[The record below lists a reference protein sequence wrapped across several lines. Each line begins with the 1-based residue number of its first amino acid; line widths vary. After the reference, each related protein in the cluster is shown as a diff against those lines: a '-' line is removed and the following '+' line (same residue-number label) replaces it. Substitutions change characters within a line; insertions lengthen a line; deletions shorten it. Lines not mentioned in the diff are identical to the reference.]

1 MSSPK
6 KGRQTPTQSVVLP
19 YSKSLGKEAVRLY
32 NKSGNKAL
40 KWQSLLCD
48 DLMAVDEHGLW
59 VHQKFGY
66 SVPRRN
72 GKGEILVMREL
83 WGLVHGE
90 RICHTAHRTT
100 TSSSAWVRLTRL
112 LTKLGYVELGRKK
125 KDEDPPEKSFR
136 TNKQHGLESITLTN
150 GGEIVF
156 RTRTP
161 NGGLGEGFDLLVIDE
176 AQEYTDA
183 QETALIYTVSD
194 SANPQTILCG
204 TPPTEVSSGT
214 VFMKMREDA
223 FKGDVYETG
232 WAEWSI
238 PKQTDDVYNTEL
250 WYETNPSMGAHLNER
265 KIRSEIRGDKVDF
278 NIQRLGVWLQYNQKS
293 EISEADWNRLSVQLL
308 PKLKGQ
314 LFAGI
319 KYGIDGINVS
329 MSIAVKTEDGK
340 IFLETIDCQSIRK
353 GNDWIIR
360 FLKEADVRQIIIDGK
375 SGQTMLAD
383 DLKEA
388 KIKASKIVLPK
399 VGEVITA
406 SVMFNQALDSGTI
419 CHRNQPSLR
428 QSACNC
434 ERRAIGS
441 GGGYGFKS
449 LRDEIDVSL
458 LESAVL
464 AHWACAVSKERR
476 KQKVRF

>member
-1 MSSPK
+1 M
-6 KGRQTPTQSVVLP
+6 
-19 YSKSLGKEAVRLY
+19 
-32 NKSGNKAL
+32 
-40 KWQSLLCD
+40 
-48 DLMAVDEHGLW
+48 
-59 VHQKFGY
+59 
-66 SVPRRN
+66 
-72 GKGEILVMREL
+72 
-83 WGLVHGE
+83 
-90 RICHTAHRTT
+90 
-100 TSSSAWVRLTRL
+100 RLTRL

-125 KDEDPPEKSFR
+125 KDEEPPEKSFR
-136 TNKQHGLESITLTN
+136 SNKQHGLESITLTN
-150 GGEIVF
+150 GGTIVF

-183 QETALIYTVSD
+183 QETALVYTVTD
-194 SANPQTILCG
+194 SSNPQTILCG

-214 VFMKMREDA
+214 VFLKMREDA

-265 KIRSEIRGDKVDF
+265 KIRSEIRGDKIDF

-293 EISEADWNRLSVQLL
+293 EISEADWNRLAVQTL
-308 PKLKGQ
+308 PSLKGQ
-314 LFAGI
+314 LFVGI

-329 MSIAVKTEDGK
+329 MSIAVKSDDGK
-340 IFLETIDCQSIRK
+340 IFIETIDCQSIRK

-375 SGQTMLAD
+375 SGQTMLSD
-383 DLKEA
+383 ELKEA
-388 KIKASKIVLPK
+388 KIKASKIILPK

-406 SVMFNQALDSGTI
+406 SVMFNQAMDSGTI
-419 CHRNQPSLR
+419 CHRNQSSLK

-476 KQKVRF
+476 KQKIRF

>member
-19 YSKSLGKEAVRLY
+19 YSKTKGKEAVKLY

-48 DLMAVDEHGLW
+48 DLMAVDENGLW
-59 VHQKFGY
+59 IHQKFGY

-90 RICHTAHRTT
+90 QICHTAHRTT
-100 TSSSAWVRLTRL
+100 TSSAAWVRLTRL

-125 KDEDPPEKSFR
+125 KDEIPPEKSFR
-136 TNKQHGLESITLTN
+136 SNKQHGLESITLTE
-150 GGEIVF
+150 GGTIVF

-183 QETALIYTVSD
+183 QETALVYTVTD
-194 SANPQTILCG
+194 SVNPQTIMCG

-214 VFMKMREDA
+214 VFLKMREDA
-223 FKGDVYETG
+223 LKGELYESG

-238 PKQTDDVYNTEL
+238 PKQTDDVFNTEL

-265 KIRSEIRGDKVDF
+265 KIRSEIRGDKIDF

-293 EISEADWNRLSVQLL
+293 EISEADWNQLAVDKL
-308 PKLKGQ
+308 PVLKGQ

-319 KYGIDGINVS
+319 KFGADGVNVS
-329 MSIAVKTEDGK
+329 MSIAVKTDDGRVF
-340 IFLETIDCQSIRK
+340 IESIDCQSIRK
-353 GNDWIIR
+353 GTDWITR
-360 FLKEADVRQIIIDGK
+360 FLKEADVRKIIIDGK
-375 SGQTMLAD
+375 SGQNMLVD
-383 DLKEA
+383 DLKET
-388 KIKASKIVLPK
+388 KIKPGKLVLPK

-406 SVMFNQALDSGTI
+406 SVMFNQAIDQKTI
-419 CHRNQPSLR
+419 CHRNQPSLK

-434 ERRAIGS
+434 ERRAIGT

-449 LRDEIDVSL
+449 LRDEIDVTL

-476 KQKVRF
+476 KQKIRF

>member
-1 MSSPK
+1 MSNVRQ
-6 KGRQTPTQSVVLP
+6 GRQTPTQSVVLP
-19 YSKSLGKEAVRLY
+19 YTQTKGNEAVKIY
-32 NKSGNKAL
+32 NQSGNKAL
-40 KWQSLLCD
+40 EWQRFLCD
-48 DLMAVDEHGLW
+48 DLMAVDENGLW
-59 VHQKFGY
+59 IHQKFGF

-83 WGLVHGE
+83 WGLINGE
-90 RICHTAHRTT
+90 QICHTAHRTT
-100 TSSSAWVRLTRL
+100 TSSAAWVRMTRL
-112 LTKLGYVELGRKK
+112 LAKSGYVELGRAK
-125 KDEDPPEKSFR
+125 KDEIPPDKSYR

-150 GGEIVF
+150 GGTIVF

-183 QETALIYTVSD
+183 QETALVYTVTD
-194 SANPQTILCG
+194 SENPQTILCG

-214 VFMKMREDA
+214 VFLKMREDTL
-223 FKGDVYETG
+223 KGDTFETG

-265 KIRSEIRGDKVDF
+265 KIRSEIRGDKIDF

-293 EISEADWNRLSVQLL
+293 EISEADWDQLAIDRL
-308 PKLKGQ
+308 PELKGQ
-314 LFAGI
+314 IFVGI
-319 KYGIDGINVS
+319 KYGADSVNVS
-329 MSIAVKTEDGK
+329 MSIAIKTVDNR
-340 IFLETIDCQSIRK
+340 IFIESIDCQSIRK
-353 GNDWIIR
+353 GDDWIIR
-360 FLKEADVRQIIIDGK
+360 FLKEADVRQIVIDGR
-375 SGQTMLAD
+375 SGQSRLAD
-383 DLKEA
+383 ELKDA
-388 KIKASKIVLPK
+388 KIKSGRIVLPK

-406 SVMFNQALDSGTI
+406 STMFNQAIDQKLI
-419 CHRNQPSLR
+419 CHKNQPSLK

-434 ERRAIGS
+434 EKRSIGS
-441 GGGYGFKS
+441 GGGYGFRS
-449 LRDEIDVSL
+449 LREGIDVSL